1 MPDNSGQERRKLLLF
16 GSYGYDIPGSRDF
29 ILAKAGLSCGTVLEI
44 GTGRGYMSAA
54 LAKKGFK
61 TVSIDIDAK
70 NLKAAR
76 FNLKSAKPD
85 KIVTFRVMDAGCLE
99 YKDNSFDYAVSV
111 DFLHHAG
118 APRRCLR
125 EMARVAAKK
134 LVIADLNKR
143 GTLIMDRI
151 HRLEGRLH
159 PVSKVSL
166 GAVKI
171 LLENM
176 GMKVKTYRGGCHTVL
191 VAEKRSWE

>member
-1 MPDNSGQERRKLLLF
+1 
-16 GSYGYDIPGSRDF
+16 
-29 ILAKAGLSCGTVLEI
+29 
-44 GTGRGYMSAA
+44 
-54 LAKKGFK
+54 
-61 TVSIDIDAK
+61 
-70 NLKAAR
+70 
-76 FNLKSAKPD
+76 
-85 KIVTFRVMDAGCLE
+85 
-99 YKDNSFDYAVSV
+99 
-111 DFLHHAG
+111 
-118 APRRCLR
+118 
-125 EMARVAAKK
+125 MARVAAKK